1 MEARHLKSCLPTA
14 FPDVR
19 ESKRGTTDSACE
31 RQGAVCAGIPGC
43 SIYCKPDARRR
54 CNSHRFARTPL
65 LELLKSCAFYML
77 EPARTSG
84 LMAALMMKM
93 TTCVASP
100 DMCINQNRSSEFHE
114 CAVIQ
119 QVCSVSLWVSAAYC
133 LCRATIQAYFPG
145 CSLIAQMWKSSSL
158 QVCNQCC
165 TVSNYSNGPSQ
176 AISDC
181 TITNIT

>member
-1 MEARHLKSCLPTA
+1 MS
-14 FPDVR
+14 
-19 ESKRGTTDSACE
+19 
-31 RQGAVCAGIPGC
+31 
-43 SIYCKPDARRR
+43 
-54 CNSHRFARTPL
+54 
-65 LELLKSCAFYML
+65 
-77 EPARTSG
+77 
-84 LMAALMMKM
+84 
-93 TTCVASP
+93 ASP

-165 TVSNYSNGPSQ
+165 IQLFQWPITSDFRLCIHQHHLNDGPIAGDSELYNFPRTKTCMMAFDTSKWISMPARGNSFSSAVPGQ
-176 AISDC
+176 A
-181 TITNIT
+181 TRHAKFQFVR